1 MTYKDRLSRVGS
13 AKNSEYGPIETVSV
27 PGPTPGSAQVKK
39 TQETHEGVVFVPR
52 PPDLRREPAR
62 EEWREEKVGEAAKA
76 CKKALTVRHKT
87 DLTTDACRE
96 WSVLGSFHNKFTKA
110 SSLPNL
116 PHTEKVEG
124 VAKTKEFLK
133 VGESAERTFDG
144 TPQALLPLLKRMS
157 FRFPRPLITWDI
169 FSEEAPS
176 SFPSSG
182 PANQEAEKT
191 GQGQSEEL
199 RDPRKVNHVVHK
211 GQTQGQWKRG
221 QREVVAEEM
230 AAANSGVLDPADLEE
245 NNLYIV
251 KLDTPDGEFSLGLVQ
266 LGAAVDEDTRT
277 VYWFARAGRSHSWPS
292 RVKFQ
297 RYMDGETW
305 LSDDIP
311 TDSFLLEV
319 DFKDDLTD
327 SSLEVR
333 NTNPTLATEFVQ
345 QIRMFAVAQ
354 GHAHE
359 APKARKTAPASKK
372 TNAKPSGVPPQ
383 TSSNKRAR
391 GAGSSN
397 AAKPAQRPRRMAK

>member
-1 MTYKDRLSRVGS
+1 VNQLERNG
-13 AKNSEYGPIETVSV
+13 
-27 PGPTPGSAQVKK
+27 
-39 TQETHEGVVFVPR
+39 EG
-52 PPDLRREPAR
+52 
-62 EEWREEKVGEAAKA
+62 AKA

-182 PANQEAEKT
+182 RANQEAEKT

-251 KLDTPDGEFSLGLVQ
+251 KLDAPDGEFSLGLVQ

-333 NTNPTLATEFVQ
+333 NTNRRLRPSSCNRYECLQSHKATLMKLQKHVRQHQPQRKPMPSPQESHRKRLLTSE
-345 QIRMFAVAQ
+345 
-354 GHAHE
+354 HE
-359 APKARKTAPASKK
+359 EQALRTPQSPH
-372 TNAKPSGVPPQ
+372 SGLDAWR
-383 TSSNKRAR
+383 SDSF
-391 GAGSSN
+391 
-397 AAKPAQRPRRMAK
+397 